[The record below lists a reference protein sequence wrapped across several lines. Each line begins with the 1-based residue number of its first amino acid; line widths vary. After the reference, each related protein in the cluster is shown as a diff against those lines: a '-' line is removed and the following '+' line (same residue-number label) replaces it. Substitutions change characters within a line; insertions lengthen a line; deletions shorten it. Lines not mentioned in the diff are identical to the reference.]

1 MDFARVS
8 VATLVLRNGR
18 VWSGYGLPISQA
30 VAIHGNRILATGND
44 DDIAALTGPDTRVVD
59 LGGRLA
65 IPGLNDAHLHLISTG
80 LIQGW
85 VDATAAAAPT
95 RDALYD
101 ALRKRGAETPKGS
114 WVLGRGFDQTRWPD
128 GQMPTA
134 DELDA
139 ALPDH
144 PVALVRACGHITIAN
159 SAALALAGI
168 TADTPDPDGG
178 VIGREGGRLTG
189 LLAENAADALREARP
204 APTLDELIDAIEAGG
219 RLLARFG
226 ITSCMDAAVGQI
238 DGMTEIRAYHLAQ
251 RDGRLPVRVWATL
264 LGDPGSSIVE
274 PCHDVG
280 LVTGVGNDLFR
291 IGGVKIFTD
300 GSAGGRT
307 AWMTQPYAGQPD
319 NYGVRMLPDDDLFAL
334 VDRYHGMGYTLVC
347 HGIGDAAIDQLVR
360 AYERVRAADPDH
372 GFRHRIEHCGYVD
385 DELNR
390 RMIAAGILP
399 APQQVFIHDFG
410 DGYMAVLGPER
421 ALNSY
426 PIGTWDRLAM
436 KPSTGSDSPVCSPDP
451 FPNLHAM
458 LTRQTINGT
467 VLNASE
473 ILTAEA
479 ALRAFTE
486 HGAYSTGDEDV
497 KGRLLPGML
506 ADITVFSRD
515 LLTADP
521 ADILNDTRC
530 ELTVLDG
537 RIVHD
542 LLEGTA

>member
-1 MDFARVS
+1 MS
-8 VATLVLRNGR
+8 VATLALRNGR
-18 VWSGYGLPISQA
+18 VWCGYGLPIAQA
-30 VAIHGNRILATGND
+30 VAIHGNRILATGSD
-44 DDIAALTGPDTRVVD
+44 DEIAALTGPDTKVVD

-65 IPGLNDAHLHLISTG
+65 TPGLNDAHLHLISTG

-101 ALRKRGAETPKGS
+101 ALRKRAAETPKGA

-144 PVALVRACGHITIAN
+144 PVALVRACGHITIGN

-178 VIGREGGRLTG
+178 VIGRAGGRLTG
-189 LLAENAADALREARP
+189 LLAENAADALRAARP
-204 APTLDELIDAIEAGG
+204 APTLEEIIRAIEAGG
-219 RLLARFG
+219 QLLARFG

-238 DGMTEIRAYHLAQ
+238 DGMTEIRAYHLAG

-274 PCHDVG
+274 PCHAAG
-280 LVTGVGNDLFR
+280 LVTGVGNDMFR

-307 AWMTQPYAGQPD
+307 AWMTRPYAGQPD
-319 NYGVRMLPDDDLFAL
+319 NYGVQMLPDDELFAL

-385 DELNR
+385 DALNR

-410 DGYMAVLGPER
+410 DGYVAVLGPER

-426 PIGTWDRLAM
+426 PIGTWDRLGM

-467 VLNASE
+467 VLNPDEA
-473 ILTAEA
+473 LTAEA
-479 ALRAFTE
+479 ALRAYTE

-506 ADITVFSRD
+506 ADIAVFSRD
-515 LLTADP
+515 LLTAHP
-521 ADILNDTRC
+521 GDILNDTRC

-542 LLEGTA
+542 LLEGAA

>member
-1 MDFARVS
+1 MS
-8 VATLVLRNGR
+8 VATLALRNGR
-18 VWSGYGLPISQA
+18 VWCGYGLPIAQA
-30 VAIHGNRILATGND
+30 VAIHGNRILATGSD
-44 DDIAALTGPDTRVVD
+44 DEIAALTGPDTKVVD

-65 IPGLNDAHLHLISTG
+65 TPGLNDAHLHLISTG

-101 ALRKRGAETPKGS
+101 ALRKRAAETPKGA

-144 PVALVRACGHITIAN
+144 PVALVRACGHITIGN

-178 VIGREGGRLTG
+178 VIGRAGGRLTG
-189 LLAENAADALREARP
+189 LLAENAADALRAARP
-204 APTLDELIDAIEAGG
+204 APTLEEIIRAIEAGG
-219 RLLARFG
+219 QLLARFG

-238 DGMTEIRAYHLAQ
+238 DGMTEIRAYHLAS

-274 PCHDVG
+274 PCHAAG
-280 LVTGVGNDLFR
+280 LVTGVGNDMFR

-307 AWMTQPYAGQPD
+307 AWMTRPYAGQPD
-319 NYGVRMLPDDDLFAL
+319 NYGVQMLPDDELFAL

-385 DELNR
+385 DALNR

-426 PIGTWDRLAM
+426 PIGTWDRLGM

-467 VLNASE
+467 VLNADE
-473 ILTAEA
+473 ALTAEA
-479 ALRAFTE
+479 ALRAYTE

-506 ADITVFSRD
+506 ADIAVFSRD
-515 LLTADP
+515 LLTAHP
-521 ADILNDTRC
+521 GDILNDTRC

-542 LLEGTA
+542 LLEGAA

>member
-1 MDFARVS
+1 MS
-8 VATLVLRNGR
+8 VATLALRNGR
-18 VWSGYGLPISQA
+18 VWCGYGLPIAQA
-30 VAIHGNRILATGND
+30 IAIHGNRILATGSD
-44 DDIAALTGPDTRVVD
+44 DEIAALTGPDTKIVD

-65 IPGLNDAHLHLISTG
+65 TPGLNDAHLHLISTG

-101 ALRKRGAETPKGS
+101 ALRKRAAETPKGA

-144 PVALVRACGHITIAN
+144 PVALVRACGHITIGN

-168 TADTPDPDGG
+168 TVDTPDPDGG
-178 VIGREGGRLTG
+178 VIGRARGRLTG
-189 LLAENAADALREARP
+189 LLAENAADALRAARP
-204 APTLDELIDAIEAGG
+204 APTLEEIIRAIEAGG
-219 RLLARFG
+219 QLLARFG

-238 DGMTEIRAYHLAQ
+238 DGMTEIRAYHLAS

-274 PCHDVG
+274 PCHAAG
-280 LVTGVGNDLFR
+280 LVTGVGNDMFR

-307 AWMTQPYAGQPD
+307 AWMTRPYAGQPD
-319 NYGVRMLPDDDLFAL
+319 NYGVQMLPDDELFAL

-385 DELNR
+385 DALNR

-426 PIGTWDRLAM
+426 PIGTWDRLGM

-467 VLNASE
+467 VLNPDEA
-473 ILTAEA
+473 LTAEA
-479 ALRAFTE
+479 ALRAYTE

-506 ADITVFSRD
+506 ADIAVFSRD

-521 ADILNDTRC
+521 GDILNDTRC

-542 LLEGTA
+542 LLEGAA

>member
-1 MDFARVS
+1 MS
-8 VATLVLRNGR
+8 VATLALRNGR
-18 VWSGYGLPISQA
+18 VWCGYGLPIAQA
-30 VAIHGNRILATGND
+30 VAIHGNRILATGSD
-44 DDIAALTGPDTRVVD
+44 DEIAALTGHDTKIVD

-65 IPGLNDAHLHLISTG
+65 TPGLNDAHLHLISTG

-101 ALRKRGAETPKGS
+101 ALRKRAAETPKGA

-144 PVALVRACGHITIAN
+144 PVALVRACGHITIGN

-178 VIGREGGRLTG
+178 VIGRESGRLTG
-189 LLAENAADALREARP
+189 LLAENAADALREACP

-238 DGMTEIRAYHLAQ
+238 DGMTEIRAYHLAG

-274 PCHDVG
+274 PCHAAG
-280 LVTGVGNDLFR
+280 LVTGVGNDMFR

-307 AWMTQPYAGQPD
+307 AWMTRPYAGQPD
-319 NYGVRMLPDDDLFAL
+319 NYGVQMLPDDELFAL

-385 DELNR
+385 DALNR

-426 PIGTWDRLAM
+426 PIGTWDRLGM

-467 VLNASE
+467 VLNADE
-473 ILTAEA
+473 ALTAEA
-479 ALRAFTE
+479 ALRAYTE

-506 ADITVFSRD
+506 ADIAVFSRD

-521 ADILNDTRC
+521 GDILNDTRC

-542 LLEGTA
+542 LLEGAA

>member
-1 MDFARVS
+1 MS
-8 VATLVLRNGR
+8 VATLALRNGR
-18 VWSGYGLPISQA
+18 VWCGYGLPIAQA
-30 VAIHGNRILATGND
+30 VAIHGNRILATGSD
-44 DDIAALTGPDTRVVD
+44 DEIAALTGPDTKIVD

-65 IPGLNDAHLHLISTG
+65 TPGLNDAHLHLISTG

-101 ALRKRGAETPKGS
+101 ALRKRAAETPKGA

-144 PVALVRACGHITIAN
+144 PVALVRACGHITIGN

-168 TADTPDPDGG
+168 TVDTPDPDGG
-178 VIGREGGRLTG
+178 VIGRARGRLTG
-189 LLAENAADALREARP
+189 LLAENAADALRAARP
-204 APTLDELIDAIEAGG
+204 APTLEEIIRAIEAGG
-219 RLLARFG
+219 QLLARFG

-238 DGMTEIRAYHLAQ
+238 DGMTEIRAYHLAG

-274 PCHDVG
+274 PCHAAG
-280 LVTGVGNDLFR
+280 LVTGVGNDMFR

-307 AWMTQPYAGQPD
+307 AWMTRPYAGQPD
-319 NYGVRMLPDDDLFAL
+319 NYGVQMLPDDELFAL

-385 DELNR
+385 DALNR

-426 PIGTWDRLAM
+426 PIGTWDRLGM

-467 VLNASE
+467 VLNADE
-473 ILTAEA
+473 ALTAEA
-479 ALRAFTE
+479 ALRAYTE

-506 ADITVFSRD
+506 ADIAVFSRD

-521 ADILNDTRC
+521 GDILNETRC

-542 LLEGTA
+542 LLEGAA

>member
-1 MDFARVS
+1 MS
-8 VATLVLRNGR
+8 VATLALRNGR
-18 VWSGYGLPISQA
+18 VWCGYGLPIAQA
-30 VAIHGNRILATGND
+30 VAIHGNRILATGSD
-44 DDIAALTGPDTRVVD
+44 DEIAALTGPDTKVVD

-65 IPGLNDAHLHLISTG
+65 TPGLNDAHLHLISTG

-101 ALRKRGAETPKGS
+101 ALRKRAAETPKGA

-144 PVALVRACGHITIAN
+144 PVALVRACGHITIGN

-178 VIGREGGRLTG
+178 VIGRAGGRLTG
-189 LLAENAADALREARP
+189 LLAENAADALRAARP
-204 APTLDELIDAIEAGG
+204 APTLEEIIRAIEAGG
-219 RLLARFG
+219 QLLARFG

-238 DGMTEIRAYHLAQ
+238 DGMTEIRAYHLAG

-274 PCHDVG
+274 PCHAAG
-280 LVTGVGNDLFR
+280 LVTGVGNDMFR

-307 AWMTQPYAGQPD
+307 AWMTRPYAGQPD
-319 NYGVRMLPDDDLFAL
+319 NYGVQMLPDDELFAL

-385 DELNR
+385 DALNR

-426 PIGTWDRLAM
+426 PIGTWDRLGM

-467 VLNASE
+467 VLNADE
-473 ILTAEA
+473 ALTAEA
-479 ALRAFTE
+479 ALRAYTE

-506 ADITVFSRD
+506 ADIAVFSRD
-515 LLTADP
+515 LLTAHP
-521 ADILNDTRC
+521 GDILNDTRC

-542 LLEGTA
+542 LLEGAA

>member
-1 MDFARVS
+1 MS
-8 VATLVLRNGR
+8 VATLALRNGR
-18 VWSGYGLPISQA
+18 VWCGYGLPIAQA
-30 VAIHGNRILATGND
+30 VAIHGNRILATGSD
-44 DDIAALTGPDTRVVD
+44 DEIAALTGPDTKIVD

-65 IPGLNDAHLHLISTG
+65 TPGLNDAHLHLISTG

-101 ALRKRGAETPKGS
+101 ALRKRAAETPKGA

-144 PVALVRACGHITIAN
+144 PVALVRACGHITIGN

-168 TADTPDPDGG
+168 TVDTPDPDGG
-178 VIGREGGRLTG
+178 VIGRAGGRLTG
-189 LLAENAADALREARP
+189 LLAENAADALRAARP
-204 APTLDELIDAIEAGG
+204 APTLEEIIRAIEAGG
-219 RLLARFG
+219 QLLARFG

-238 DGMTEIRAYHLAQ
+238 DGMTEIRAYHLAS

-274 PCHDVG
+274 PCHAAG
-280 LVTGVGNDLFR
+280 LVTGVGNDMFR

-307 AWMTQPYAGQPD
+307 AWMTRPYAGQPD
-319 NYGVRMLPDDDLFAL
+319 NYGVQMLPDDELFAL

-385 DELNR
+385 DALNR

-426 PIGTWDRLAM
+426 PIGTWDRLGM

-467 VLNASE
+467 VLNPDEA
-473 ILTAEA
+473 LTAEA
-479 ALRAFTE
+479 ALRAYTE

-506 ADITVFSRD
+506 ADIAVFSRD

-521 ADILNDTRC
+521 GDILNDTRC

-542 LLEGTA
+542 LLEGAA